1 MGCSVIA
8 ELGFNPIMF
17 VVRGLS
23 LVLVRTRA
31 IWRLEQVSSRGQGFF
46 SCTMFLVLVLIFT
59 FFSLFT
65 NSIHLGFRSGLK
77 IFTMRMHRLFV
88 AVRLSARQQIYSCTS
103 NRVDD
108 F

>member
-23 LVLVRTRA
+23 LVIDRTRA
-31 IWRLEQVSSRGQGFF
+31 TWRLEQVSSRGQGFF
-46 SCTMFLVLVLIFT
+46 SYTMFLVLVLIFA

-65 NSIHLGFRSGLK
+65 NIIHLDSGSGLETL
-77 IFTMRMHRLFV
+77 TMRMYGLFV
-88 AVRLSARQQIYSCTS
+88 AVRLSTRQQIYSCTS